1 MTLFT
6 YDWNHK
12 TILSIVLALIKKGFF
27 DFSEYH
33 SLKRNV
39 SDCGF
44 KQVYFSSLML
54 VVKFI

>member
-39 SDCGF
+39 SI
-44 KQVYFSSLML
+44 
-54 VVKFI
+54 VVLNSIF